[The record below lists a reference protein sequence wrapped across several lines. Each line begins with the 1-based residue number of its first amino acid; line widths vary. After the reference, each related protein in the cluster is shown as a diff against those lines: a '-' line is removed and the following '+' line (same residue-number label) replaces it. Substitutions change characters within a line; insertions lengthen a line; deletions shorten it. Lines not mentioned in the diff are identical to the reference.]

1 MYDFIASA
9 AVDRWCDNG
18 IEEYAHAFFSDLSHF
33 VHAALCTHTCTVT
46 VSLFYGPVSNY
57 SYGLHSRER
66 EEEGSFLPSLMVS
79 RDFISVYTKPN
90 LAQLEYRSPKAMDK
104 ARVELLH

>member
-1 MYDFIASA
+1 M
-9 AVDRWCDNG
+9 
-18 IEEYAHAFFSDLSHF
+18 LSF
-33 VHAALCTHTCTVT
+33 QTSLTLYMRLCTVT

-79 RDFISVYTKPN
+79 RDFISEYTKPN

-104 ARVELLH
+104 ARVELLR